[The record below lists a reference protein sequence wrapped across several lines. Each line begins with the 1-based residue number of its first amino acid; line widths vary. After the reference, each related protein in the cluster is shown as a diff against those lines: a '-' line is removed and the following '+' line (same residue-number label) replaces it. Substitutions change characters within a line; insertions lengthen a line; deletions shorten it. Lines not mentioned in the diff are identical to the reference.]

1 MLTESERIVNCIKTM
16 KPLDFFL
23 CFVLILCKL
32 GKNIPGGKLM
42 IILVCNVGSTSL
54 KFKLYEMPGAR
65 ELARC
70 GVERVGSDHD
80 AIFRYENCLTGKKTA
95 FNGADIPDYENGI
108 RLFLHYLTGEE
119 YGAISNVTE
128 IERVG
133 YKTTLSRGHFGIH
146 ELDQEVLQGMEDWIS
161 LAPLHN
167 RAYLAAI
174 RVMRGFLPEAVFI
187 GCFETAFHRDIP
199 LQRKIY
205 GVPYEWYER
214 YGVQRLG
221 YHGASHGYIADVL
234 SERGEE
240 YKAISCHLGGSC
252 SVCAI
257 ENGRSV
263 DTSFGMSLESGL
275 IHANRVGDM
284 DTSMRYF
291 LRDQGLSDEEI
302 LQGLQK
308 TGGLLGISGISNDL
322 RYVIEAAETG
332 NMRAQLAVD
341 VFITGIVHYIGAFAM
356 DLGGLDYLVF
366 TAGIGEHS
374 AVIRSRV
381 CEKLGLLGV
390 KLDEEKNSRNE
401 KEISSVD
408 SSVKVLVI
416 PTNEELGIARRTYE
430 YQAGSPADN

>member
-1 MLTESERIVNCIKTM
+1 M
-16 KPLDFFL
+16 K
-23 CFVLILCKL
+23 V
-32 GKNIPGGKLM
+32 
-42 IILVCNVGSTSL
+42 LVCNVGSTSL
-54 KFKLYEMPGAR
+54 KFKLYDMPDAR
-65 ELARC
+65 VLAQC
-70 GVERVGSDHD
+70 GVERVGSDYD
-80 AIFRYENCLTGKKTA
+80 AIFRYENCLTGQKNA
-95 FNGADIPDYENGI
+95 FDKADIPNYESGI
-108 RLFLHYLTGEE
+108 RLFLDYLTGADM
-119 YGAISNVTE
+119 GVISAVTE

-133 YKTTLSRGHFGIH
+133 YKATLSKGHFGIH
-146 ELDQEVLQGMEDWIS
+146 ELDEEVLQGMEDWLS

-167 RAYLAAI
+167 RAYLDAI
-174 RVMRGFLPEAVFI
+174 AVMRGFLPEARFI

-199 LQRKIY
+199 LERKIY

-234 SERGEE
+234 NEQGRD

-284 DTSMRYF
+284 DTSMSYF
-291 LRDQGLSDEEI
+291 LRSEGMSDEEI

-308 TGGLLGISGISNDL
+308 KGGLLGISGVSNDL
-322 RYVIEAAETG
+322 RYVIEAAQNG
-332 NMRAQLAVD
+332 NERAKLALD
-341 VFITGIVHYIGAFAM
+341 VFVTGIVHYIGAFAM
-356 DLGGLDYLVF
+356 DLGRLDYLVF

-374 AVIRSRV
+374 ALLRERV

-390 KLDEEKNSRNE
+390 KLDEEKNAQNE
-401 KEISSVD
+401 KVISAAD
-408 SSVKVLVI
+408 SAVRVLVI
-416 PTNEELGIARRTYE
+416 HTNEELGIARRTYE
-430 YQAGSPADN
+430 YQ

>member
-1 MLTESERIVNCIKTM
+1 M
-16 KPLDFFL
+16 K
-23 CFVLILCKL
+23 
-32 GKNIPGGKLM
+32 
-42 IILVCNVGSTSL
+42 ILVCNVGSTSL
-54 KFKLYEMPGAR
+54 KFKLYDMPRA
-65 ELARC
+65 LVTAQC

-80 AIFRYENCLTGKKTA
+80 AIFRYENCLTGQKTA
-95 FNGADIPDYENGI
+95 FDKADIPSYESGI
-108 RLFLHYLTGEE
+108 RLFLDYLTGAEM
-119 YGAISNVTE
+119 GVISAVTE

-133 YKTTLSRGHFGIH
+133 YKATLSKGHFGIH
-146 ELDQEVLQGMEDWIS
+146 ELDEEVLQGMEDWLS

-167 RAYLAAI
+167 RAYLDAI
-174 RVMRGFLPEAVFI
+174 AVMRGFLPEARFI

-199 LQRKIY
+199 LERKLY
-205 GVPYEWYER
+205 GVPYEWYEQ

-234 SERGEE
+234 NEQGRD

-284 DTSMRYF
+284 DTSMSYF
-291 LRDQGLSDEEI
+291 LRGEGMSDEEI

-308 TGGLLGISGISNDL
+308 KGGLLGISGVSNDL
-322 RYVIEAAETG
+322 RYVIEAAQNG
-332 NMRAQLAVD
+332 NERAKLAVD
-341 VFITGIVHYIGAFAM
+341 VFVTGIVHYIGAFAM
-356 DLGGLDYLVF
+356 DLGRLDYLVF

-374 AVIRSRV
+374 ALLRERV

-390 KLDEEKNSRNE
+390 KLDEEKNEQNE
-401 KEISSVD
+401 EVISAAD
-408 SSVKVLVI
+408 SAVCVLVI

-430 YQAGSPADN
+430 YQ

>member
-1 MLTESERIVNCIKTM
+1 M
-16 KPLDFFL
+16 K
-23 CFVLILCKL
+23 
-32 GKNIPGGKLM
+32 
-42 IILVCNVGSTSL
+42 ILVCNVGSTSL
-54 KFKLYEMPGAR
+54 KFKLYDMPDAR
-65 ELARC
+65 VLAQC

-80 AIFRYENCLTGKKTA
+80 AIFRYENYLTGQKTA
-95 FNGADIPDYENGI
+95 FDKADIPNYESGI
-108 RLFLHYLTGEE
+108 RLVLDYLTGADM
-119 YGAISNVTE
+119 GVISAVTE

-133 YKTTLSRGHFGIH
+133 YKATLSKGHFGIH
-146 ELDQEVLQGMEDWIS
+146 ELDEEVLQGMEDWLS

-167 RAYLAAI
+167 RAYLDAI
-174 RVMRGFLPEAVFI
+174 AVMRGFLPEARFI

-199 LQRKIY
+199 LERKIY

-234 SERGEE
+234 NEQGRD

-284 DTSMRYF
+284 DTSMSYF
-291 LRDQGLSDEEI
+291 LRSEGMSDEEI

-308 TGGLLGISGISNDL
+308 KGGLLGISGVSNDL
-322 RYVIEAAETG
+322 RYVIEAAQNG
-332 NMRAQLAVD
+332 NERAKLALD
-341 VFITGIVHYIGAFAM
+341 VFVTGIVHYIGAFAM
-356 DLGGLDYLVF
+356 DLGRLDYLVF

-374 AVIRSRV
+374 ALLRERV

-390 KLDEEKNSRNE
+390 KLDEEKNAQNE
-401 KEISSVD
+401 KVISAAD
-408 SSVKVLVI
+408 SAVRVLVI

-430 YQAGSPADN
+430 YQ

>member
-1 MLTESERIVNCIKTM
+1 M
-16 KPLDFFL
+16 K
-23 CFVLILCKL
+23 
-32 GKNIPGGKLM
+32 
-42 IILVCNVGSTSL
+42 ILVCNVGSTSL
-54 KFKLYEMPGAR
+54 KFKLYDMPDAR
-65 ELARC
+65 VLAQC

-80 AIFRYENCLTGKKTA
+80 AIFRYENCLTGQKIA
-95 FNGADIPDYENGI
+95 FDKADIPNYESGI
-108 RLFLHYLTGEE
+108 RLFLDYLTGADM
-119 YGAISNVTE
+119 GVISAVTE

-133 YKTTLSRGHFGIH
+133 YKATLSKGHFGIH
-146 ELDQEVLQGMEDWIS
+146 ELDEEVLQGMEDWLS

-167 RAYLAAI
+167 RAYLDAI
-174 RVMRGFLPEAVFI
+174 AVMRGFLPEARFI

-199 LQRKIY
+199 LERKIY

-234 SERGEE
+234 NEQGRD

-275 IHANRVGDM
+275 IHANRVGNM
-284 DTSMRYF
+284 DTSMSYF
-291 LRDQGLSDEEI
+291 LRSEGMSDEEI

-308 TGGLLGISGISNDL
+308 KGGLLGISGVSNDL
-322 RYVIEAAETG
+322 RYVIEAAQNG
-332 NMRAQLAVD
+332 NERAKLALD
-341 VFITGIVHYIGAFAM
+341 VFVTGIVHYIGAFAM
-356 DLGGLDYLVF
+356 DLGRLDYLVF

-374 AVIRSRV
+374 ALLRERV

-390 KLDEEKNSRNE
+390 KLDKEKNAQNE
-401 KEISSVD
+401 EVISAAD
-408 SSVKVLVI
+408 SAVRVLVI

-430 YQAGSPADN
+430 YQ